1 MFMEAT
7 PLEKSEGI
15 TELGNDEIT
24 EIAGGVVPAYLGVR
38 IAAAVGTIA
47 VLAAIDYFS
56 ED

>member
-1 MFMEAT
+1 MLMEANAFK
-7 PLEKSEGI
+7 EHDGI
-15 TELGNDEIT
+15 MELDTDEVTAIS
-24 EIAGGVVPAYLGVR
+24 GGVVPAYLGVR